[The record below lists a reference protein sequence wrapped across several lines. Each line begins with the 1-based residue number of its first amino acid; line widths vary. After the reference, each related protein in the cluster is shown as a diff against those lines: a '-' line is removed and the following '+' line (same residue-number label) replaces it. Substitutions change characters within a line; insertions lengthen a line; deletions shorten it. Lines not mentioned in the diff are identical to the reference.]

1 MLYNLSE
8 FMTKIKE
15 DMGIKD
21 IPLPVDDS
29 ELVKR
34 FHNSALKEFSIRV
47 PYLQEFVLDQKDALN
62 LMSQSIN
69 GSVTYRIPPSIYQ
82 DTPILNITHLA
93 VSRTGGYSDYYI
105 PTGTFNSP
113 DFVLETIADIKLA
126 AQLGAQVSHAPTW
139 RFDPPD
145 KVTIYNGWSGGSYVL
160 EAAMMHDL
168 SLSTIPP
175 TAFTDLIYLAT
186 LDIEE
191 YLYNKLKR
199 KENLSL
205 GIGEIQLRID
215 SWENAGQT
223 KRDLLKEWDENGANL
238 NFEPI
243 SYW

>member
-8 FMTKIKE
+8 FMTKVKE
-15 DMGIKD
+15 DIGIKD
-21 IPLPVDDS
+21 IPLPVDDE

-47 PYLQEFVLDQKDALN
+47 PYLKEFVLEAADALN
-62 LMSQSIN
+62 MMSQSIN
-69 GSVTYRIPPSIYQ
+69 ASVTYKIPKSVYQ
-82 DTPILNITHLA
+82 DTPIINITHLS
-93 VSRTGGYSDYYI
+93 VSKVGGYSDFYV

-126 AQLGAQVSHAPTW
+126 AQLGAMTTHAPTW

-145 KVTIYNGWSGGSYVL
+145 KVTIYYGWSGGSYVL
-160 EAAMMHDL
+160 EAAMIHDL

-175 TAFTDLIYLAT
+175 TAFTDLIYLTT

-205 GIGEIQLRID
+205 GIGEVQLRID
-215 SWENAGQT
+215 NWEGAADK
-223 KRDLLKEWDENGANL
+223 KRDLLERWDSEGMNL